1 MPVILRALSRR
12 ALVHGRDHDS
22 EGTRDHGCDR
32 ARDRDHDYGHG
43 RGRRRDHGH
52 ERDRDRRH
60 GRGRGQGRGRLRRDG
75 ERGSL
80 SAETVL
86 LAPVFLLF
94 LLFLVGAGRMVE
106 AQGEV
111 NGAAR
116 DAARAASVER
126 TRSDAETAAD
136 EAAKEALSGECEPE
150 VSLDGSVWEEGG
162 RVRAQVTCSL
172 DLAFLGFGAAKEMT
186 GDSVVP
192 LEVYRRIEN

>member
-1 MPVILRALSRR
+1 M
-12 ALVHGRDHDS
+12 
-22 EGTRDHGCDR
+22 
-32 ARDRDHDYGHG
+32 G
-43 RGRRRDHGH
+43 RGD
-52 ERDRDRRH
+52 
-60 GRGRGQGRGRLRRDG
+60 GR

-94 LLFLVGAGRMVE
+94 LLFLVGAGRIVE

-126 TRSDAETAAD
+126 TRSEA
-136 EAAKEALSGECEPE
+136 EAAAAEAAQASLPDECEPQ
-150 VSLDGSVWEEGG
+150 VSLSGTTWEEGG
-162 RVRAQVTCSL
+162 QVRVEVSCSL
-172 DLAFLGFGAAKEMT
+172 DLGFLGFGAAKEIR

-192 LEVYRRIEN
+192 LEQFRRVE

>member
-1 MPVILRALSRR
+1 MRV
-12 ALVHGRDHDS
+12 
-22 EGTRDHGCDR
+22 
-32 ARDRDHDYGHG
+32 G
-43 RGRRRDHGH
+43 RG
-52 ERDRDRRH
+52 E
-60 GRGRGQGRGRLRRDG
+60 Q
-75 ERGSL
+75 GSL

-126 TRSDAETAAD
+126 VRSDAEAAAAD
-136 EAAKEALSGECEPE
+136 TARDSLSGACEPR
-150 VSLDGSVWEEGG
+150 VSLSGTDWREGG
-162 RVRAQVTCSL
+162 RVRVEVTCSL
-172 DLAFLGFGAAKEMT
+172 DLGFLGFGAVKEIR

-192 LEVYRRIEN
+192 LEQFRRVD

>member
-1 MPVILRALSRR
+1 MPVTSPPPS
-12 ALVHGRDHDS
+12 GRS
-22 EGTRDHGCDR
+22 
-32 ARDRDHDYGHG
+32 
-43 RGRRRDHGH
+43 RGRTRHRRV
-52 ERDRDRRH
+52 RPASARH
-60 GRGRGQGRGRLRRDG
+60 GGARHRGPWHGA

-80 SAETVL
+80 TAETVL

-126 TRSDAETAAD
+126 TMSDAEAAAD
-136 EAAKEALSGECEPE
+136 AAAQESLSGDCTPE
-150 VSLDGSVWEEGG
+150 VSLAGSKWEEGG
-162 RVRAQVTCSL
+162 QVRAEVTCSL
-172 DLAFLGFGAAKEMT
+172 DLDFLGFGAAKDMR

-192 LEVYRRIEN
+192 LEQYRRVED

>member
-1 MPVILRALSRR
+1 MRVRSR
-12 ALVHGRDHDS
+12 D
-22 EGTRDHGCDR
+22 DR
-32 ARDRDHDYGHG
+32 
-43 RGRRRDHGH
+43 
-52 ERDRDRRH
+52 
-60 GRGRGQGRGRLRRDG
+60 

-94 LLFLVGAGRMVE
+94 LLFLVGAGRIVE

-126 TRSDAETAAD
+126 TRSEAETAAT
-136 EAAKEALSGECEPE
+136 EAAQDSLPDECEPQ
-150 VSLDGSVWEEGG
+150 VSLSGTTWEEGG
-162 RVRAQVTCSL
+162 QVRVEVSCSL
-172 DLAFLGFGAAKEMT
+172 DLGFLGFGAAKEIR

-192 LEVYRRIEN
+192 LEQFRRVE

>member
-1 MPVILRALSRR
+1 MSRR
-12 ALVHGRDHDS
+12 PG
-22 EGTRDHGCDR
+22 R
-32 ARDRDHDYGHG
+32 ARSRV
-43 RGRRRDHGH
+43 RRD
-52 ERDRDRRH
+52 R
-60 GRGRGQGRGRLRRDG
+60 

-94 LLFLVGAGRMVE
+94 LLFLVGAGRVVE

-126 TRSDAETAAD
+126 ARSEAETAAS
-136 EAAKEALSGECEPE
+136 AAAEDALAGECEPR
-150 VSLDGSVWEEGG
+150 VDLSGTVWEEGG
-162 RVRAQVTCSL
+162 RVRAEVSCSM
-172 DLAFLGFGAAKEMT
+172 DLGFLGFGVVKEVR

-192 LEVYRRIEN
+192 LEQFRRVD

>member
-1 MPVILRALSRR
+1 MSRPSPG
-12 ALVHGRDHDS
+12 A
-22 EGTRDHGCDR
+22 
-32 ARDRDHDYGHG
+32 GH
-43 RGRRRDHGH
+43 RGAY
-52 ERDRDRRH
+52 RH
-60 GRGRGQGRGRLRRDG
+60 

-94 LLFLVGAGRMVE
+94 LLFLVGAGRIVE

-126 TRSDAETAAD
+126 TRADAEASAAD
-136 EAAKEALSGECEPE
+136 AAEDSLSGECEPQ
-150 VSLDGSVWEEGG
+150 VSLDGTEWEEGG
-162 RVRAQVTCSL
+162 QVRVEVTCSL
-172 DLAFLGFGAAKEMT
+172 DLGFLGFGAAKEIR

-192 LEVYRRIEN
+192 LERFRRVE

>member
-1 MPVILRALSRR
+1 MTSRPR
-12 ALVHGRDHDS
+12 P
-22 EGTRDHGCDR
+22 
-32 ARDRDHDYGHG
+32 
-43 RGRRRDHGH
+43 RGVRPATGA
-52 ERDRDRRH
+52 
-60 GRGRGQGRGRLRRDG
+60 

-94 LLFLVGAGRMVE
+94 LLFLVGAGRVVE

-126 TRSDAETAAD
+126 TLSDAEAAAD
-136 EAAKEALSGECEPE
+136 EAARAALSGECEPE
-150 VSLDGSVWEEGG
+150 VDLDGSSWQEGG
-162 RVRAQVTCSL
+162 RVRAEVTCSL
-172 DLAFLGFGAAKEMT
+172 DLEFLGFGVAKEVR

-192 LEVYRRIEN
+192 LEQFRRVE

>member
-1 MPVILRALSRR
+1 MPVILRALFRR
-12 ALVHGRDHDS
+12 APVHGRDHDS
-22 EGTRDHGCDR
+22 DGTRDHGCDQ
-32 ARDRDHDYGHG
+32 ARDREHDHDHG
-43 RGRRRDHGH
+43 R
-52 ERDRDRRH
+52 ERERDRRH
-60 GRGRGQGRGRLRRDG
+60 GRGRGRLWRDG

-126 TRSDAETAAD
+126 TLSDAETAAD
-136 EAAKEALSGECEPE
+136 EAAKDALSGECEPE

-192 LEVYRRIEN
+192 LELYRRVEN